1 MAAPKV
7 RIKLNEDRIRITA
20 GIHPVADIK
29 VLATPPVPHDHTLWI
44 DVPGGADVPVANDG
58 TIEAVENLVLF
69 SVGPDGAH
77 PKHMDIVIDGTPVV
91 SENQSVTGAILRRLV
106 NPPIPATRDLFRE
119 IAGAPDERITDEEE
133 VTLIK
138 GAVFYSVPALIAP
151 GRS

>member
-1 MAAPKV
+1 MAAPQV
-7 RIKLNEDRIRITA
+7 RIKLNEDKIRVTT
-20 GIHPVADIK
+20 GVHQVADIK
-29 VLATPPVPHDHTLWI
+29 ALATPPVPDDHTLWI

-58 TIEAVENLVLF
+58 TIEVVEDLVLF
-69 SVGPDGAH
+69 SVGPGGAH
-77 PKHMDIVIDGTPVV
+77 PKHVDIVVEGTAVV
-91 SENQSVTGAILRRLV
+91 SENESVTGAILRRLV

-133 VTLIK
+133 VTLIR